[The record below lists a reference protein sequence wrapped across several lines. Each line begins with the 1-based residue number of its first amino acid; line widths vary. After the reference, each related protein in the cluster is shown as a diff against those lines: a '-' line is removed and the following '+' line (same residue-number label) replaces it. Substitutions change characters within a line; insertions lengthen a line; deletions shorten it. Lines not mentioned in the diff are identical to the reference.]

1 MTHIKTT
8 SDEEA
13 KMRKDYPLVKSAE
26 AVVAG
31 EEELQI
37 AKEIVAL
44 AQKSDEC
51 LLKVSE
57 LKAKLMKKMGDH
69 AELRDG
75 NGTLI
80 ASWISGGISS
90 SIDYEAMIKEF
101 KVPDEW
107 IAKHTTKKAKSRTF
121 KMEDLQ

>member
-8 SDEEA
+8 SDAEA
-13 KMRKDYPLVKSAE
+13 KMRKDHPLVKSAD

-31 EEELQI
+31 DEELRI

-57 LKAKLMKKMGDH
+57 LKAKLMEKMGGH

-80 ASWISGGISS
+80 ASWVSGGVSS
-90 SIDYEAMIKEF
+90 SVDYEAMIREF
-101 KVPDEW
+101 NVPAEW
-107 IAKHTTKKAKSRTF
+107 LEKHTTKKMKSRTF
-121 KMEDLQ
+121 KLED

>member
-8 SDEEA
+8 SDAEA
-13 KMRKDYPLVKSAE
+13 KMRKDHPLVKSAD

-31 EEELQI
+31 DEELRI

-44 AQKSDEC
+44 ARKSDEC

-57 LKAKLMKKMGDH
+57 LKAKLMEKMGGH

-75 NGTLI
+75 NGALV
-80 ASWISGGISS
+80 ASWASGGVISN
-90 SIDYEAMIKEF
+90 IDYEAMIREF
-101 KVPDEW
+101 NVPAEW
-107 IAKHTTKKAKSRTF
+107 IEKHTTRKAKSRTF
-121 KMEDLQ
+121 KLED

>member
-8 SDEEA
+8 SDAEE
-13 KMRKDYPLVKSAE
+13 KMRKDYPLVKSAD

-31 EEELQI
+31 DEELRT

-44 AQKSDEC
+44 ARKSDEC

-57 LKAKLMKKMGDH
+57 LKAKLMEKMGGH

-75 NGTLI
+75 NGTLV
-80 ASWISGGISS
+80 ASWVSGGVSS

-101 KVPDEW
+101 NVPAEW
-107 IAKHTTKKAKSRTF
+107 IEKHTTKKAKSRTF
-121 KMEDLQ
+121 KLED